1 VAARNLKARLPSDEA
16 IDPRLQPYGAWYT
29 QPGGFAHHTPDE
41 IAAAIDDA
49 RKRLTRLRQSPSEE
63 PRINFRLRAALQFGA
78 AGLQAIVLGV
88 MVLTS
93 RLASGVKEHFTPH
106 FVFLSLACLLLL
118 GNSVRLLIFPPTR
131 NPEAMFRTYLS
142 SAIGQWR
149 IWGQRLLLKFDADP
163 QRTWKTPAVMG
174 EAQGTEY
181 VKSFSAYWGH
191 AFGRRRRDFRLTR
204 FKNVRC
210 VLLAT
215 DVAVVEAYIVVRSRR
230 LWLLFLAQT
239 PLMLS
244 LLVWVIAILVMVS
257 RRSFPKDRSD
267 FLVLT
272 GLIIGIGLLLTILL
286 TVFALVPKQR
296 KELTIRKILVRVNG
310 QWRVFNG
317 ELQGA
322 EEHDTS
328 WLRDG

>member
-1 VAARNLKARLPSDEA
+1 MEKAVHPDTS
-16 IDPRLQPYGAWYT
+16 PYGAWYT

-41 IAAAIDDA
+41 VAAAIDDA

-63 PRINFRLRAALQFGA
+63 PRVHFRWRAALQFGA
-78 AGLQAIVLGV
+78 AGMQALVLGV

-93 RLASGVKEHFTPH
+93 KLAPNVKEHLTPH
-106 FVFLSLACLLLL
+106 FVFLSFACLFLLIN
-118 GNSVRLLIFPPTR
+118 GARLLIFPPTR
-131 NPEAMFRTYLS
+131 SPEAMFRSYLS
-142 SAIGQWR
+142 SAIGHWR
-149 IWGQRLLLKFDADP
+149 IWARRLLLKLDADS
-163 QRTWKTPAVMG
+163 QRTWKAPALMG

-181 VKSFSAYWGH
+181 VKSFSAYWGR
-191 AFGRRRRDFRLTR
+191 AFGGRWRDFRLPR

-230 LWLLFLAQT
+230 LWLFFLAQA

-244 LLVWVIAILVMVS
+244 LLVWVTAILVMVS

-322 EEHDTS
+322 EEHDIS
-328 WLRDG
+328 WLREDSRPE